1 MKLNFRDM
9 IWEKE
14 GIGEVSFKKSCVKI
28 KKTDGSMS
36 RVKCTFPIENNSQTL
51 KFSVN
56 LKTKGVK
63 NNLSAYAVITQRPD
77 EGKALE
83 RCYAV
88 NENEKG
94 TKKSFIFKLRE
105 GCTKLTIELGLKC
118 EGKVVFN
125 EPILEEVKEIKK
137 RPVRIACTK
146 IIYGE
151 TKEIQL
157 EKIEAMI
164 DKIAPEKPDLIAFSE
179 HINTH
184 GVPGTPKEKAET
196 TEGMYC
202 TAMSKKAKEYKTY
215 IVANFTEKDDKG
227 YYNTSVLIGRDGK
240 IKGKYRKTHLAFGE
254 YEAGLTP
261 GSSHDVFE
269 TDFGKVGMLVCWDAY
284 FPEPARI
291 LAKKGAE
298 LIVISTVGDPG
309 FRHVSRALENGVYVA
324 VSGAQFQNLND
335 KKIGASKIIAPDGK
349 ILSEVH
355 EFGEYAF
362 YEIDLSDKTT
372 IGWLSFETDGIPDNV
387 YMNERRP
394 DLYDEMI

>member
-1 MKLNFRDM
+1 MELNFKDM
-9 IWEKE
+9 TWEKE
-14 GIGEVSFKKSCVKI
+14 GLGEISLTEHQARI
-28 KKTDGSMS
+28 KNTDGSMS
-36 RVKCTFPIENNSQTL
+36 RIKCTFPIENKGQTL
-51 KFSVN
+51 KFSVDM
-56 LKTKGVK
+56 KTEGVK
-63 NNLSAYAVITQRPD
+63 SCLSSYAVITQRPA
-77 EGKALE
+77 EGKALI
-83 RCYAV
+83 RSYA
-88 NENEKG
+88 EAEDEKG
-94 TKKSFIFKLRE
+94 NKKSFTFKLRE
-105 GCTKLTIELGLKC
+105 ECTQIMIELGIKS
-118 EGKVVFN
+118 EGEVCFGVPVLTEA
-125 EPILEEVKEIKK
+125 EPLLK
-137 RPVRIACTK
+137 RPVRIACPK

-184 GVPGTPKEKAET
+184 GVPGEAKEKAET
-196 TEGMYC
+196 TDGMYC
-202 TAMSKKAKEYKTY
+202 TALSKKAKEYKTY

-227 YYNTSVLIGRDGK
+227 FYNTSVLIGRDGE

-261 GSSHDVFE
+261 GSEHPVFE

-291 LAKKGAE
+291 LSKKGAE

-324 VSGAQFQNLND
+324 VAGAQFQNLND

-355 EFGEYAF
+355 DFGEYAF

-372 IGWLSFETDGIPDNV
+372 IGWLSFETDGIPENV

-394 DLYDEMI
+394 DLYDEVI